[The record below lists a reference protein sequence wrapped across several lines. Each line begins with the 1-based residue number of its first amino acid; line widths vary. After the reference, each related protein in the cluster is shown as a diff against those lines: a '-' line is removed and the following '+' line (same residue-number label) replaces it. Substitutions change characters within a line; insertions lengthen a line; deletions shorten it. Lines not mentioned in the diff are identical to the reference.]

1 MILILVV
8 IFVMFM
14 VSFIVV
20 SLFLIIWMVVCS
32 IKIVFVIVM
41 GFGNVLDLRLWICV
55 ICLFL
60 EVVISVMLMGI
71 RWWVGYIL
79 V

>member
-1 MILILVV
+1 
-8 IFVMFM
+8 MFM

-55 ICLFL
+55 I
-60 EVVISVMLMGI
+60 
-71 RWWVGYIL
+71 
-79 V
+79 